1 MKAQE
6 MKYALLMAIA
16 ACLVSYRV
24 TAADFIECRSSIND
38 KFLLINGLEVSEMN
52 WPAEHVGS
60 LTFRLAGDHGVE
72 LVGSSDD
79 FELDYELFSQQVFR
93 FDGEQYFGGGRFE
106 LGGQQIEMR
115 TVLSNTQLLFLIVFE
130 TEIGGRPNKVV
141 TGGNA
146 CFRINQPW

>member
-6 MKYALLMAIA
+6 MKHALLMATA
-16 ACLVSYRV
+16 ACLVSSKV

-52 WPAEHVGS
+52 WPTEHIGS
-60 LTFRLAGDHGVE
+60 LTFRLAGDQGVE
-72 LVGSSDD
+72 LIGSSDE
-79 FELDYELFSQQVFR
+79 FELDYELFTKQEYR

-106 LGGQQIEMR
+106 VEGQKIEMR

-130 TEIGGRPNKVV
+130 TETGGRPNKVV
-141 TGGNA
+141 TGRNA
-146 CFRINQPW
+146 CFRIKK